1 MSSLIPP
8 LNRNETLVGL
18 GDQDQPAGAGVD
30 DVVDA
35 LAQRRA
41 GRDHVERLQQS
52 GVETSLEFMQ
62 LVPDMRRH
70 RGSMMANSP

>member
-8 LNRNETLVGL
+8 LKRNETSSGSR
-18 GDQDQPAGAGVD
+18 DQDQPAGAGVD

-41 GRDHVERLQQS
+41 GRDHVERLEQP

-62 LVPDMRRH
+62 LVSDMRRH
-70 RGSMMANSP
+70 RDP